1 MASSRYQKKKP
12 ENSHSEGQSMAQK
25 SHGIFKSCDKM
36 KNFVTKKVVKNMK
49 KTEHKK
55 AF

>member
-1 MASSRYQKKKP
+1 MALFRYQKKKP
-12 ENSHSEGQSMAQK
+12 ENSHSEGKSMAQK
-25 SHGIFKSCDKM
+25 SHRIFKSCDKM
-36 KNFVTKKVVKNMK
+36 KIFVTKKVIKNMN